1 MLKEKCERDRFIET
15 NLGLVHSLC
24 KRFVGRG
31 IEYDDLYQAG
41 CMGLIKATDA
51 FDESRGLCFSTYAV
65 PVILGEIKRLFRDGG
80 AVKVSRSVKEL
91 GLKITYEKQKL
102 EQKLCREPKIS
113 EIADALG
120 IGAEEVTEALCAAQP
135 TVSLTYESEDGI
147 CEIGLPTVSTED
159 EISDKL
165 LLDFAMNKLSD
176 TERKIVEL
184 RYYKSFTQNKTAK
197 LLNMTQV
204 QVSRAEKKILAKLRC
219 MVK

>member
-80 AVKVSRSVKEL
+80 AVKVSRSIKEL

-113 EIADALG
+113 EIAEALG